1 MRRAPLALALL
12 ASAALAASRPR
23 AGGTLSVV
31 VTGPLPPADPVEL
44 TTASDAA
51 LLPLF
56 AAPLCRLEGERTV
69 GVLVRSTSWVSPTAL
84 RLEVRPG
91 SRTASG
97 ELLNASK
104 VAAMLTRARRT
115 ASPYRGLLWALDTV
129 TVTENVVQLNLKAS
143 APELESALCHPAL
156 AVPAATPTAVG
167 PFVRGSAP
175 HLWLANLGFPAGRP
189 WADALSLTQADAR
202 TAERAVGQRRAQVA
216 LGVPAPQLGAL
227 LRATY
232 LRFTPRA
239 VEPSFRAA
247 VESVLDRE
255 ELARFFLK
263 GPAAPLVGLVP
274 GVPAPPASTAPAP
287 LHPPRTVTL
296 AFDQADE
303 DHRAIATRLQV
314 KLDALGYRVKPLP
327 LPRSE
332 LLQRWSDGTL
342 ELSLHGVWLPPS
354 TPAALAVAV
363 ELATRGS
370 TPTPLASPAVRDEH
384 AGAFAATLAPQLD
397 LLPLAVQGLSL
408 KTAAGL
414 AAPPRDATG
423 LPRLDD
429 LPLGND

>member
-1 MRRAPLALALL
+1 MRPAALALALL

-23 AGGTLSVV
+23 AGGTLTVV
-31 VTGPLPPADPVEL
+31 VTGPLPPADPVQL

-51 LLPLF
+51 LLPLLT
-56 AAPLCRLEGERTV
+56 APLCRLEGERAV
-69 GVLVRSTSWVSPTAL
+69 GVLVRSLTWVSPTTL

-91 SRTASG
+91 IRAANG
-97 ELLNASK
+97 ELLSASK
-104 VAAMLTRARRT
+104 LAATLARARR
-115 ASPYRGLLWALDTV
+115 ASSPYRGLLWALDTL
-129 TVTENVVQLNLKAS
+129 TVTENVVQLNLRS
-143 APELESALCHPAL
+143 PAPELEAALCHPAL
-156 AVPAATPTAVG
+156 AVPPAMPNAVG
-167 PFVRGSAP
+167 PFTRGSAP
-175 HLWLANLGFPAGRP
+175 HLWLANPGFPAGRP
-189 WADALSLTQADAR
+189 WADVLSLSQADAR
-202 TAERAVGQRRAQVA
+202 TAERAVTQRRAQIA
-216 LGVPAPQLGAL
+216 LGVPAQQGSAT

-232 LRFTPRA
+232 LRFSPRA

-263 GPAAPLVGLVP
+263 GPAAPLAGLVP
-274 GVPAPPASTAPAP
+274 GAPAAPASAAPAP

-327 LPRSE
+327 LPRGE
-332 LLQRWSDGTL
+332 LLQRWNDGAL

-363 ELATRGS
+363 ELATRGT
-370 TPTPLASPAVRDEH
+370 TPTPLTSPAARDEH
-384 AGAFAATLAPQLD
+384 AAAFAAALAPQLD

-408 KTAAGL
+408 RSAAGL
-414 AAPPRDATG
+414 APPPRDATG
-423 LPRLDD
+423 LPRLDE
-429 LPLGND
+429 LPLGGD